1 MRELEADIQ
10 ALAQEFSGCRH
21 ILQALGDETRQH
33 LILSM
38 MQMGQCEGCR
48 VGAITEKTSLS
59 RPAVSHHLL
68 QILKEAGIVAMRKE
82 GTKNYYYF
90 DADMEAMNSLIQML
104 EHAKQVMAVLPE
116 RTNDE

>member
-38 MQMGQCEGCR
+38 MQMGQCEGCGSAPSR
-48 VGAITEKTSLS
+48 KRRAFPVRPFLITFRS
-59 RPAVSHHLL
+59 
-68 QILKEAGIVAMRKE
+68 
-82 GTKNYYYF
+82 
-90 DADMEAMNSLIQML
+90 
-104 EHAKQVMAVLPE
+104 
-116 RTNDE
+116 

>member
-59 RPAVSHHLL
+59 RPAVSHHL
-68 QILKEAGIVAMRKE
+68 QILKQAGLLKVRRE
-82 GTKNYYYF
+82 GTEKLLLF
-90 DADMEAMNSLIQML
+90 RCGHGSDEQSDPDAGTCQAGHGCIAGAHQ
-104 EHAKQVMAVLPE
+104 
-116 RTNDE
+116 

>member
-38 MQMGQCEGCR
+38 MQDGTVRGLPGRRHHGKDEPFPSGRFSSPSDLETGRIAEG
-48 VGAITEKTSLS
+48 A
-59 RPAVSHHLL
+59 P
-68 QILKEAGIVAMRKE
+68 
-82 GTKNYYYF
+82 
-90 DADMEAMNSLIQML
+90 
-104 EHAKQVMAVLPE
+104 
-116 RTNDE
+116 

>member
-59 RPAVSHHLL
+59 RSGRFSSPSDLETGRIA
-68 QILKEAGIVAMRKE
+68 E
-82 GTKNYYYF
+82 G
-90 DADMEAMNSLIQML
+90 A
-104 EHAKQVMAVLPE
+104 P
-116 RTNDE
+116 

>member
-38 MQMGQCEGCR
+38 MR
-48 VGAITEKTSLS
+48 D
-59 RPAVSHHLL
+59 
-68 QILKEAGIVAMRKE
+68 
-82 GTKNYYYF
+82 GT
-90 DADMEAMNSLIQML
+90 
-104 EHAKQVMAVLPE
+104 V
-116 RTNDE
+116 